1 MSVTNHG
8 SGGFFRSGL
17 FAAMTPVLVRRRAAV
32 RGGWRVKETVVVHA
46 YQLLLR
52 ILLIARK
59 LNY

>member
-1 MSVTNHG
+1 MSVINSG
-8 SGGFFRSGL
+8 PGGFFRSGL
-17 FAAMTPVLVRRRAAV
+17 FSAMTPVLVRRRSVA

>member
-1 MSVTNHG
+1 MSVMNSG

-17 FAAMTPVLVRRRAAV
+17 FAARTPLLMRRRTAA
-32 RGGWRVKETVVVHA
+32 RRGWRVKETIVVHA

>member
-1 MSVTNHG
+1 MGILNPG
-8 SGGFFRSGL
+8 SGGLFRSGL
-17 FAAMTPVLVRRRAAV
+17 FAALTPVLARRRAAA

-59 LNY
+59 FNY

>member
-1 MSVTNHG
+1 MSMMNPG

-17 FAAMTPVLVRRRAAV
+17 FAAMTPVLMRRRPAA
-32 RGGWRVKETVVVHA
+32 RGGWRVKETIVVHA
-46 YQLLLR
+46 YQMLLR